1 MTQLT
6 IQREEIQ
13 KFQELDATSRVENSD
28 LRDRLEQAEQK
39 VHDLEQ
45 RATHQVEEDAEA
57 PSAAGILPF
66 AAIQKKLPSHPD
78 TSVYDESCDF
88 AMLFMSDEPCPSN
101 QEENSPQ
108 KPSRKAQDVSTYD
121 IENLSQSQR
130 SRQPSMSA
138 PEGVIP
144 PARTKKRKAVNFKP
158 QKSEN
163 KKNKASKT
171 NPPESE
177 VQSVTRTIESQV
189 ENSPKVSRHT
199 QKWTYSR
206 VHSSSATH
214 IQKEQ
219 TTKVPLRTENTER
232 RSTPKGMVSASSSQ
246 AAARPPTRSRGRRQS
261 RGVQPRCHVFV
272 TTF

>member
-1 MTQLT
+1 MAQLA

-13 KFQELDATSRVENSD
+13 KFQELDATSRMENSD
-28 LRDRLEQAEQK
+28 LRDKLEQAEQK

-45 RATHQVEEDAEA
+45 QATHQVEEDHGT
-57 PSAAGILPF
+57 PSAPGILSF
-66 AAIQKKLPSHPD
+66 SAIQKKLPPHPD
-78 TSVYDESCDF
+78 TSVYGESCDF
-88 AMLFMSDEPCPSN
+88 AMLFNSDEPCPPAHE
-101 QEENSPQ
+101 QESPQ
-108 KPSRKAQDVSTYD
+108 KPSKKAHDTAMYD

-130 SRQPSMSA
+130 SRQPSMSV

-144 PARTKKRKAVNFKP
+144 PARNKKRKAVNFKP

-163 KKNKASKT
+163 KKKKATKA

-177 VQSVTRTIESQV
+177 VQSVTRTIETQV
-189 ENSPKVSRHT
+189 EKSPKVSRHT

-246 AAARPPTRSRGRRQS
+246 AAARPTRSRGRRQS
-261 RGVQPRCHVFV
+261 RGMPPQCHISDTVF
-272 TTF
+272 